1 LKGDGRLDTYEKFII
16 KIETY
21 LMRKYGVDQAS
32 RDLYPIQWYVRTGR
46 ASMEFIKKL
55 CNCKPF
61 MIARLLHEDGSVDE
75 QIKRVRDYV
84 AEKGEK

>member
-1 LKGDGRLDTYEKFII
+1 MNNYDKFII
-16 KIETY
+16 KVEFY
-21 LMRKYGVDQAS
+21 AMRKYGVDQAS

-55 CNCKPF
+55 CACKPF

-75 QIKRVRDYV
+75 QISRVRAYV
-84 AEKGEK
+84 EER

>member
-1 LKGDGRLDTYEKFII
+1 MDTYEKFII

-55 CNCKPF
+55 CNCKSF

>member
-1 LKGDGRLDTYEKFII
+1 MGTYEKFII

-32 RDLYPIQWYVRTGR
+32 RDLYSIQWYVRTGR

-55 CNCKPF
+55 CACKPF
-61 MIARLLHEDGSVDE
+61 MIARLLHEGGSVDE
-75 QIKRVRDYV
+75 QISRVRAYV
-84 AEKGEK
+84 EEMR

>member
-1 LKGDGRLDTYEKFII
+1 
-16 KIETY
+16 
-21 LMRKYGVDQAS
+21 MRKYGVDQAS